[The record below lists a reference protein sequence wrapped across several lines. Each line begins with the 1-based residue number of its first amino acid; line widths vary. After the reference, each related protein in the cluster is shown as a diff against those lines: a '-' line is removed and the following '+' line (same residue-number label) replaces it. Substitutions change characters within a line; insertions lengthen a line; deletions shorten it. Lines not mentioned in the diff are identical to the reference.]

1 MKNHNYVII
10 VILIIAVICFSW
22 LFFKHNSPHSI
33 PRRAKLVWNEHINY
47 DLLFYKDVEN
57 MENTNYYKKR
67 KNYIIY
73 FKICLSIYHF
83 LFRKEH
89 CVVFEIQKNS
99 DNIR

>member
-1 MKNHNYVII
+1 MKNHNCVII

-33 PRRAKLVWNEHINY
+33 PRRAKLVWNEYINY

-67 KNYIIY
+67 KNYINMEQENENEIRSDIEK
-73 FKICLSIYHF
+73 KITENVM
-83 LFRKEH
+83 RKY
-89 CVVFEIQKNS
+89 
-99 DNIR
+99 D